1 MIEALIYLLI
11 VLLVALIVWWVV
23 RLVAVHFGLPPV
35 AVQVAGAI
43 IALIFLL
50 YALKV
55 LGIGVR

>member
-11 VLLVALIVWWVV
+11 VLLVAVVVWYIVK
-23 RLVAVHFGLPPV
+23 LVAATFGLPAV

-55 LGIGVR
+55 LRISFP